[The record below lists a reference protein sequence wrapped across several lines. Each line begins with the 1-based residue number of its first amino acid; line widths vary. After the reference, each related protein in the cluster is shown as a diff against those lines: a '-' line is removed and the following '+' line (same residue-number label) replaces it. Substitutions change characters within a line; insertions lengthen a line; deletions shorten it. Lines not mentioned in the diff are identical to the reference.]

1 MVGSAPAVAAP
12 AVAESRPTAAVSL
25 GDSAASGEGARN
37 YESGTNQSGNFCH
50 RSLDSYIHETSIPGI
65 DTTINLACSGARST
79 HLQIGGGSR
88 YGENQAAM
96 LAEVAAQY
104 DVELVTVQIGAN
116 DDPGFGETVLEC
128 VIRWAAIVGP
138 GCRDTIGAEWPDRV
152 EAMKPKVANAVTD
165 VRKVMSDAG
174 YAESDYELVLVSYA
188 SPVTENMRL
197 LTHALEGCPIR
208 IADAKW
214 GRTVA
219 TVMLNDALRDVAQG
233 FGVRF
238 LDLSRATEGRGGVQ
252 PQRVFALGPCS
263 HRRGAG
269 RGVRDRRQPGPGVVP
284 PERSR
289 ARPDGRVHRRVL
301 HHRRHAGGMPPRGG
315 RQPPCG
321 ADRLMIGSDLSS
333 VRVGERQWAT
343 CPAAAHPAGRTDPAA
358 NASRSGRTASGSSG
372 S

>member
-1 MVGSAPAVAAP
+1 MDPRRRVLVAVAAVLMAGGALAVATP
-12 AVAESRPTAAVSL
+12 AVAESRPTAVVSL

-79 HLQIGGGSR
+79 HLQIGGESR

-104 DVELVTVQIGAN
+104 DIELVTVQIGAN

-165 VRKVMSDAG
+165 VRRVMSESG
-174 YAESDYELVLVSYA
+174 YADSDYELVLVSYA

-197 LTHALEGCPIR
+197 LTHAFEGCPIR

-219 TVMLNDALRDVAQG
+219 TVMLNDALRDVARDI
-233 FGVRF
+233 GVRF
-238 LDLSRATEGRGGVQ
+238 LDLSRATEGREACNRSVSTHWIRPLTVAVQDVVNGIGGNLVQ
-252 PQRVFALGPCS
+252 ESFHPNARGHAQMGGCIGEFYTTDATRAAC
-263 HRRGAG
+263 RRGADG
-269 RGVRDRRQPGPGVVP
+269 NLHPVP
-284 PERSR
+284 T
-289 ARPDGRVHRRVL
+289 G
-301 HHRRHAGGMPPRGG
+301 
-315 RQPPCG
+315 
-321 ADRLMIGSDLSS
+321 
-333 VRVGERQWAT
+333 
-343 CPAAAHPAGRTDPAA
+343 
-358 NASRSGRTASGSSG
+358 
-372 S
+372 

>member
-1 MVGSAPAVAAP
+1 MDLRRSVLASMAAVLMVGSALAAASP

-50 RSLDSYIHETSIPGI
+50 RSLDSYIHRTAIPGI

-79 HLQIGGGSR
+79 HLQITGESR

-96 LAEVAAQY
+96 LAEVAVQY
-104 DVELVTVQIGAN
+104 DVELVTIQIGAN
-116 DDPGFGETVLEC
+116 DDPGFAETVLEC
-128 VIRWAAIVGP
+128 VKRWAAVVGP

-208 IADAKW
+208 IADARW

-219 TVMLNDALRDVAQG
+219 TVMLNDALRDVAQDV
-233 FGVRF
+233 GVRF
-238 LDLSRATEGRGGVQ
+238 LDLSRATEGREACNRSVSAHWVRALTVAVQDVVHGIGGNLVQ
-252 PQRVFALGPCS
+252 ESFHPNARGHAQMGGCIGEFYTTDATQAAC
-263 HRRGAG
+263 RRGADG
-269 RGVRDRRQPGPGVVP
+269 NLHPVP
-284 PERSR
+284 T
-289 ARPDGRVHRRVL
+289 G
-301 HHRRHAGGMPPRGG
+301 
-315 RQPPCG
+315 
-321 ADRLMIGSDLSS
+321 
-333 VRVGERQWAT
+333 
-343 CPAAAHPAGRTDPAA
+343 
-358 NASRSGRTASGSSG
+358 
-372 S
+372 